1 MMETSVGDKILMD
14 GGVSV
19 GDGISMGDGVL
30 MSSGVPVGDGVPLCD
45 GGTSMSDED
54 LNG

>member
-19 GDGISMGDGVL
+19 GDGISMGDEISVSDGDN
-30 MSSGVPVGDGVPLCD
+30 SG
-45 GGTSMSDED
+45 
-54 LNG
+54 